1 MAESTP
7 TARVPVLR
15 VIARLNVGGP
25 ALHVAYL
32 SAGLA
37 DRGYDTTLVAGTI
50 GRGEESMAYVVEQ
63 SGTTIVTLPGLS
75 REISPLRDAFA
86 VVRLAALIRRIRPTI
101 LHTHTAKA
109 GTVGRAAALLAGGA
123 RPPIVI
129 HTFHGHVL
137 RGYFSPRKT
146 AFFRVL
152 ERLLAKVTTVLIAVS
167 PEVRDDLVSL
177 GVAPVEKFAVVRL
190 GIELE
195 ERGRSEEP
203 REEIRRRLGIPPERF
218 VVGWLG
224 RMTGVKQTTDLL
236 DVLGALREQ
245 GVDAGLLL
253 VGDGPDREGFERRAQ
268 ELGLV
273 RHCLYLGYQEEV
285 APWYAAMDAV
295 ALPSGNEGTPVTVI
309 EALAAGK
316 PVVAYGVG
324 GVPDVVR
331 DGVDGFVVQPGD
343 TAALARRLAELSA
356 DPQRRARMG
365 AAGRERVLERY
376 GVGRLLDDVDRLYR
390 GTMAKETGA
399 VPVS

>member
-1 MAESTP
+1 MAERTP
-7 TARVPVLR
+7 NERIPVLR

-32 SAGLA
+32 SAGLTE
-37 DRGYDTTLVAGTI
+37 RGYDTTLVAGTV
-50 GRGEESMAYVVEQ
+50 GRGEESMAYVVEEA
-63 SGTTIVTLPGLS
+63 GARVITLPGLS
-75 REISPLRDAFA
+75 REIAPVHDAIA
-86 VVRLAALIRRIRPTI
+86 IMRLARLIRRVRPAI

-109 GTVGRAAALLAGGA
+109 GAVGRVAALVAGSA

-137 RGYFSPRKT
+137 RGYFSPART
-146 AFFRVL
+146 TFFRVL
-152 ERLLAKVTTVLIAVS
+152 ERLLARVTTVLVAVS

-177 GVAPVEKFAVVRL
+177 GVAPPEKFTVIRL

-195 ERGRSEEP
+195 ERVRSEEP
-203 REEIRRRLGIPPERF
+203 AADVRKRIGIPPERF

-224 RMTGVKQTTDLL
+224 RMTGVKQTADLL
-236 DVLGALREQ
+236 SVLALLRDRD
-245 GVDAGLLL
+245 VDAGLLL
-253 VGDGPDREGFERRAQ
+253 VGDGPDRLDFETQAHD
-268 ELGLV
+268 LGLM
-273 RHCLYLGYQEEV
+273 RHCLFLGYQEEV

-316 PVVAYGVG
+316 PVAAYGVG

-331 DGVDGFVVQPGD
+331 DGVDGYVVEPGD
-343 TAALARRLAELSA
+343 VEALAGRLAELAA
-356 DPQRRARMG
+356 DRALGARMG

-390 GTMAKETGA
+390 DTMDRDGTERRK
-399 VPVS
+399 

>member
-1 MAESTP
+1 MAETTP

-63 SGTTIVTLPGLS
+63 SGTPIVTLPGLS

-86 VVRLAALIRRIRPTI
+86 VVRLAALIRRLRPTI

-109 GTVGRAAALLAGGA
+109 GTVGRAAALLAGDA

-137 RGYFSPRKT
+137 RGYFSPAKT

-195 ERGRSEEP
+195 ERVRSEEP
-203 REEIRRRLGIPPERF
+203 REEIRRRLGIPRERF

-268 ELGLV
+268 ELALV
-273 RHCLYLGYQEEV
+273 RHCLFLGYQEEV

-331 DGVDGFVVQPGD
+331 DGVDGFVVPPGD
-343 TAALARRLAELSA
+343 TAALAGRLAELST
-356 DPQRRARMG
+356 DPERRTRMG

-390 GTMAKETGA
+390 ETMVKKRA
-399 VPVS
+399 P

>member
-1 MAESTP
+1 LAESSTGE
-7 TARVPVLR
+7 RVPVLR

-37 DRGYDTTLVAGTI
+37 KRGYDTTLVAGTV
-50 GRGEESMAYVVEQ
+50 GRGEESMAYVVEE
-63 SGTTIVTLPGLS
+63 SGTRIVTLSGLS
-75 REISPLRDAFA
+75 REISPVRDALA
-86 VVRLAALIRRIRPTI
+86 VFRLAALIRHVRPAI

-109 GTVGRAAALLAGGA
+109 GTVGRAAALLAGRA

-137 RGYFSPRKT
+137 RGYFSPART

-167 PEVRDDLVSL
+167 PEVRDDLVAL

-195 ERGRSEEP
+195 ERVRCEEP
-203 REEIRRRLGIPPERF
+203 RDEIRRRLGIPPERF

-236 DVLGALREQ
+236 DALGDLRAR
-245 GVDAGLLL
+245 GVDASLLL

-268 ELGLV
+268 ELGLI
-273 RHCLYLGYQEEV
+273 RHCLFLGYQEDV
-285 APWYAAMDAV
+285 APWYATMDAV

-331 DGVDGFVVQPGD
+331 DGVDGFVVTPGD
-343 TAALARRLAELSA
+343 TGELASRLAELA
-356 DPQRRARMG
+356 GDPELRTRTG
-365 AAGRERVLERY
+365 AAGRDRVLERY
-376 GVGRLLDDVDRLYR
+376 GVGRLLDDIDRLYR
-390 GTMAKETGA
+390 ETLA
-399 VPVS
+399 SNR